1 MRFFVGLL
9 GRSKLSAAASLKLII
24 SIIMPLFIIGLF
36 IAATIYGGVAGA
48 LGLFLVFLFIGAL
61 VAER

>member
-1 MRFFVGLL
+1 
-9 GRSKLSAAASLKLII
+9 
-24 SIIMPLFIIGLF
+24 MPLFIIGLF